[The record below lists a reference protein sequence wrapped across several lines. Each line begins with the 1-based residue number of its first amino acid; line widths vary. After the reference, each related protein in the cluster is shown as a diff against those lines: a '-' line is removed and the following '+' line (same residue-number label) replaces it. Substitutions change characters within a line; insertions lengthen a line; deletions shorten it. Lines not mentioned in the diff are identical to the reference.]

1 MRPRILFLEVLP
13 TISGGQRVLLDLMPA
28 LTERFDVTVVA
39 PGDGPLARAL
49 QAKGAAVIFAP
60 MAEFSLVGKGWRDL
74 ASFAA
79 DTPRLAMTLRDT
91 IRQQAAH
98 LVYANSSRA
107 FVWGT
112 LGARL
117 AGCPIV
123 WHAHNILGD
132 RKTLAL
138 IRILARTG
146 TVRKIVCTSQAAAA
160 QFPGQAD
167 KTIVVPQGVDLDAFE
182 PSPTSRGRARAELG
196 IGPDTPV
203 AGLVGDLIPLKG
215 QDAFVQA
222 AQTAVRSLPSAVF
235 LVVGDE
241 RPDGASRRYGQNLK
255 SAISQLGPNVRLLGF
270 QPDIVGLLNA
280 LDVLV
285 IASTTETGPLVLM
298 QALACGIPV
307 ISTPVGWAPQ
317 LLGDGACGDLYPAGD
332 RAVLAEKLVHALSHP
347 AMRASMSQAARQRA
361 IERLDLK
368 ESQAR
373 IVGLIEATLDRPWP

>member
-28 LTERFDVTVVA
+28 LTERFGATVVV
-39 PGDGPLARAL
+39 PGDGPLAQAL
-49 QAKGAAVIFAP
+49 QAKGAAVTIAP
-60 MAEFSLVGKGWRDL
+60 MSGFTLVSKGIRDL
-74 ASFAA
+74 ASFAT
-79 DTPRLAMTLRDT
+79 DTPRLAMALRD
-91 IRQQAAH
+91 IISRQAID

-117 AGCPIV
+117 AGCPII
-123 WHAHNILGD
+123 WHAHNILSD
-132 RKTLAL
+132 RKTIAL
-138 IRILARTG
+138 IRLLARTR
-146 TVRKIVCTSQAAAA
+146 TVRKIVCASEAAAA
-160 QFPGQAD
+160 QFPRQAT
-167 KTIVVPQGVDLDAFE
+167 KTVVIPQGVDLDTFAPL
-182 PSPTSRGRARAELG
+182 PSSRERARAELG

-215 QDAFVQA
+215 QDVFIRA
-222 AQTAVRSLPSAVF
+222 AQTAIRSLPSAVF

-241 RPDGASRRYGQNLK
+241 RPDAASRRYRQSLQ
-255 SAISQLGPNVRLLGF
+255 SAINPLGPNVRLLSF
-270 QPDIVGLLNA
+270 QPDIVGLLNV

-298 QALACGIPV
+298 QALACGVPV

-317 LLGDGACGDLYPAGD
+317 LLGDGACGDLYASGD
-332 RAVLAEKLVHALSHP
+332 DAALAEKLGLFLSRP
-347 AMRASMSQAARQRA
+347 AARASMSQAARRRA
-361 IERLDLK
+361 VERVDLK

-373 IVGLIEATLDRPWP
+373 IVALIEATLNQP

>member
-1 MRPRILFLEVLP
+1 MRPHILFLEVLP

-49 QAKGAAVIFAP
+49 HAKGAAIIFAP
-60 MAEFSLVGKGWRDL
+60 MAEFSLVSKGWRDL
-74 ASFAA
+74 ASFATE
-79 DTPRLAMTLRDT
+79 TPRLAMTLRDV
-91 IRQQAAH
+91 IRRQAVH

-117 AGCPIV
+117 AGRPIL

-138 IRILARTG
+138 IRILARAG
-146 TVRKIVCTSQAAAA
+146 TVRKIVCASQAAAA
-160 QFPGQAD
+160 QFSSQAH
-167 KTIVVPQGVDLDAFE
+167 KAVVVPHGVDLDAFA
-182 PSPTSRGRARAELG
+182 PLPASRGRARAELG
-196 IGPDTPV
+196 IGPDAPV

-215 QDAFVQA
+215 QDVFIRA
-222 AQTAVRSLPSAVF
+222 AQIAARSLPSAVF

-241 RPDGASRRYGQNLK
+241 RPDDASRRYSQNLQ
-255 SAISQLGPNVRLLGF
+255 SAVNQLGPTVRRLGF

-298 QALACGIPV
+298 QALACGVPV
-307 ISTPVGWAPQ
+307 IGTPVGWAPQ
-317 LLGDGACGDLYPAGD
+317 LLGDGVCGDLYPVGD
-332 RAVLAEKLVHALSHP
+332 NAALADKLVHVLSHP
-347 AMRASMSQAARQRA
+347 AVRASMSQAARQRA
-361 IERLDLK
+361 VERLDLK

-373 IVGLIEATLDRPWP
+373 IVGLIKATLNQTWP

>member
-13 TISGGQRVLLDLMPA
+13 TVSGGQRVLLDLMPA
-28 LTERFDVTVVA
+28 LTERFDVTVVV

-49 QAKGAAVIFAP
+49 QAKGAAVTFAP
-60 MAEFSLVGKGWRDL
+60 MAEFSLVSKGWRDL

-79 DTPRLAMTLRDT
+79 DTPRLAMTLRDI
-91 IRQQAAH
+91 IRQQAIQ

-117 AGCPIV
+117 AGCPIL
-123 WHAHNILGD
+123 WHSHNILGD

-138 IRILARTG
+138 IRMLARTG
-146 TVRKIVCTSQAAAA
+146 TVRKIVCASQAAAA
-160 QFPGQAD
+160 QFPRRAD
-167 KTIVVPQGVDLDAFE
+167 KTVVVPQGVDLNTFA
-182 PSPTSRGRARAELG
+182 PSPASRGRARSELG

-215 QDAFVQA
+215 QDVFIRA
-222 AQTAVRSLPSAVF
+222 AKTTARSLPSATF

-241 RPDGASRRYGQNLK
+241 RPDDASRRYGQSLH
-255 SAISQLGPNVRLLGF
+255 SAINQFGPTVRLLGF

-298 QALACGIPV
+298 QALACGVPV

-317 LLGDGACGDLYPAGD
+317 LLGDGVCGDLYPAGD
-332 RAVLAEKLVHALSHP
+332 YAALAEKLVHVLSHP
-347 AMRASMSQAARQRA
+347 AMRASMGQAARQRA
-361 IERLDLK
+361 VERLDLK

-373 IVGLIEATLDRPWP
+373 IVGLIEATLDRSRP

>member
-1 MRPRILFLEVLP
+1 MRSHILFLEVLP

-28 LTERFDVTVVA
+28 LAERFDVTVVV
-39 PGDGPLARAL
+39 PGDGPLAQAL
-49 QAKGAAVIFAP
+49 QARGSAVSVVP
-60 MAEFSLVGKGWRDL
+60 MADFTLVNKSVRDL

-79 DTPRLAMTLRDT
+79 DTPRLTIALRDI
-91 IRQQAAH
+91 IRRKAVH

-117 AGCPIV
+117 AGRPII

-138 IRILARTG
+138 IRILARTA
-146 TVRKIVCTSQAAAA
+146 TVRKIVCASEAAAA
-160 QFPGQAD
+160 QFPMEQS
-167 KTIVVPQGVDLDAFE
+167 KTTIVPQGVDLDVFA
-182 PSPTSRGRARAELG
+182 PLPASRERARAGLG
-196 IGPDTPV
+196 IGPKTPV

-215 QDAFVQA
+215 QDVFIRA
-222 AQTAVRSLPSAVF
+222 AQTTVRSLPSAVF

-241 RPDGASRRYGQNLK
+241 RPDDASRRYRQSLQ
-255 SAISQLGPNVRLLGF
+255 SAINQLGPSFRLLGF

-298 QALACGIPV
+298 QALACGVPV

-317 LLGDGACGDLYPAGD
+317 LLGDGVCGDLYPSGD
-332 RAVLAEKLVHALSHP
+332 DAALAEKLVLALSRP
-347 AMRASMSQAARQRA
+347 AARASMSQTARLRA
-361 IERLDLK
+361 VERVDLK

-373 IVGLIEATLDRPWP
+373 IVALIQATLNQP